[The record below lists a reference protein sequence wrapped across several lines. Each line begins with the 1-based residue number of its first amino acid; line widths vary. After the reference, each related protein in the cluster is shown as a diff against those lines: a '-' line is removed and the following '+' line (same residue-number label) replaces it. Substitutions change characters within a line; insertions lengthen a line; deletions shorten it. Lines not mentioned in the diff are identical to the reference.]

1 MDRLRLQDH
10 QHYRSVTSQVYVPT
24 VDIETVDAPWLHRAI
39 NAPATAKVRGW
50 YERHSEIAPI
60 LDSLPEEP
68 SASTAGT
75 VEESMRTL
83 VAPS

>member
-1 MDRLRLQDH
+1 LRLQDH
-10 QHYRSVTSQVYVPT
+10 QYCRSVTSRVYGPT

-83 VAPS
+83 VATS

>member
-10 QHYRSVTSQVYVPT
+10 QYCRSVTSQVYVPT

-39 NAPATAKVRGW
+39 TAYTPAKVHGW

-60 LDSLPEEP
+60 LDSMPQDP
-68 SASTAGT
+68 SASTAGK
-75 VEESMRTL
+75 VDPSMRTL
-83 VAPS
+83 VATS